1 MISQPM
7 RASLSIVSRG
17 FGNSTRGVGCGSKN
31 SVARDVLCLSDSDDE
46 IVVTIAVLD
55 SGAWIRDRGFASL
68 RHNLVAVR
76 GSVGQV
82 VKICG

>member
-7 RASLSIVSRG
+7 SASRSIVSRG
-17 FGNSTRGVGCGSKN
+17 SGNSTRGVGCGSKN
-31 SVARDVLCLSDSDDE
+31 SVARDELFRGGSDEE
-46 IVVTIAVLD
+46 IVATIAVLD

-68 RHNLVAVR
+68 RHNLVAVC
-76 GSVGQV
+76 GSVSQV